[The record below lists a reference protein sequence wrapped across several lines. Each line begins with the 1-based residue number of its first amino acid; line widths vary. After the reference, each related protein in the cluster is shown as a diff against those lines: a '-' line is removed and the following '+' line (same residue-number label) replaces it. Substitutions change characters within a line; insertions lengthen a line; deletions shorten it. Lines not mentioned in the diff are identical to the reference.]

1 MKGISSCKCCLKP
14 KNNYESQMFIH
25 DFVLVFASNH
35 PRSIQEKNEAMVRN
49 NYLEF
54 DKVMLTI

>member
-1 MKGISSCKCCLKP
+1 ML
-14 KNNYESQMFIH
+14 IH

-35 PRSIQEKNEAMVRN
+35 SRSIQEENEAMVKN

-54 DKVMLTI
+54 DKVMLTR

>member
-1 MKGISSCKCCLKP
+1 ML
-14 KNNYESQMFIH
+14 IH

-35 PRSIQEKNEAMVRN
+35 PRSIQEKKEAMVRN

-54 DKVMLTI
+54 DKVMLTR